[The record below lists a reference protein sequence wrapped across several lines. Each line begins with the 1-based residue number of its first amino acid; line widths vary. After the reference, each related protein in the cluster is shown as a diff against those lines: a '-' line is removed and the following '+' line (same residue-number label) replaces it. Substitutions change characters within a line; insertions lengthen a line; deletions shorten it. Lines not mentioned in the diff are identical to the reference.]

1 MPFFVATKMSGMKPA
16 LFCPTPDDYVRS
28 VLKKVGVTFKC
39 HGYWPHE
46 LQVNDGQNTCM
57 VPQGPVVRRP
67 CRKHY
72 LPDSDFFKLPKITR

>member
-1 MPFFVATKMSGMKPA
+1 MPFFVATKMNGMKPA

-46 LQVNDGQNTCM
+46 LQVNDGQNTWS
-57 VPQGPVVRRP
+57 PRGRWYEGHAESTI
-67 CRKHY
+67 CRIATFSNFLK
-72 LPDSDFFKLPKITR
+72 